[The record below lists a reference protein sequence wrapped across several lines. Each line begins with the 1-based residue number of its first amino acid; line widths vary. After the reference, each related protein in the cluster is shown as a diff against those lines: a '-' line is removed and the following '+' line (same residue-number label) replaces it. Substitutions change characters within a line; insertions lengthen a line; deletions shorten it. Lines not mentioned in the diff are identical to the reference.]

1 MRLHQLG
8 LDYSAEQDRLLLRI
22 ATGDGKEVLLWLTRR
37 CVKLLWPLLVEMAQL
52 SPRIALQSDP
62 QARAA
67 LLEFEHEQALRGA
80 DFSRP
85 YDEAGRE
92 RPFGAEPLLVARM
105 ERSKDA
111 GDNHLLSLSPLSG
124 QRVDVTLDDTLLHSF
139 CSLLQKVVG
148 QKTDWDVVL
157 SLPQAHAS
165 GSERAART
173 IN

>member
-1 MRLHQLG
+1 MRLHQLR

-22 ATGDGKEVLLWLTRR
+22 ATDDGKEVLLWLTRR

-67 LLEFEHEQALRGA
+67 LLEFEHEQALREA

-85 YDEAGRE
+85 YDEAARE
-92 RPFGAEPLLVARM
+92 RPLGAEPLLVARM

-111 GDNHLLSLSPLSG
+111 GGNHLLSLSPLSG

-157 SLPQAHAS
+157 SLPQAYAS
-165 GSERAART
+165 GSERAVRT